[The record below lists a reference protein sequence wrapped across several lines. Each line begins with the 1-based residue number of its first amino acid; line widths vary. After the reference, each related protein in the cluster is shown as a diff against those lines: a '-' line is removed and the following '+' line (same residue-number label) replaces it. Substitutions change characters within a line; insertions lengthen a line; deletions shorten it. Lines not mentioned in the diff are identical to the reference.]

1 MKELSNAVAIVGVD
15 ESDELGTLPHVSQL
29 SLHLQAIHNAVADAG
44 LKISDV
50 DGIFTAGQHS
60 PALLGE
66 ALGIRPR
73 YIDGTSVGGCS
84 FIIMMGH
91 ALLALHHGLC
101 DVAVISHGESGRSGT
116 GVTRARDT
124 SLVGQYETPYGFG
137 GAPTYFGMITN
148 RHMHDHG
155 TTLED
160 WAQVAVSTREWAAL
174 NPKAKFRDPI
184 TVQDV
189 LDSRPMFY
197 PFNLLNICLVT
208 DAGGAVVLTR
218 ADRAKDCAK
227 KPVYL
232 RGAGEATEHVFVTE
246 MQNMPFSEA
255 THMSGEKAFQMAGV
269 SPGDF
274 DHVMLY
280 DAFSSGPPIML
291 ESLGFCKPGQ
301 GVSYFEPGKSNPG
314 GSLPINT
321 NGGGLSYTHSG
332 MYGIFPLIE
341 ATRQQRGECGDR
353 QVPNCNLSLVN
364 GMGGMLSAAGT
375 VVLSTEDRKS
385 VV

>member
-246 MQNMPFSEA
+246 MQNMPFSEIGRA
-255 THMSGEKAFQMAGV
+255 
-269 SPGDF
+269 
-274 DHVMLY
+274 HV
-280 DAFSSGPPIML
+280 
-291 ESLGFCKPGQ
+291 
-301 GVSYFEPGKSNPG
+301 
-314 GSLPINT
+314 
-321 NGGGLSYTHSG
+321 
-332 MYGIFPLIE
+332 
-341 ATRQQRGECGDR
+341 
-353 QVPNCNLSLVN
+353 
-364 GMGGMLSAAGT
+364 
-375 VVLSTEDRKS
+375 
-385 VV
+385 

>member
-255 THMSGEKAFQMAGV
+255 TRMSGEKAFQMAGV

-375 VVLSTEDRKS
+375 VVLSTEK
-385 VV
+385 